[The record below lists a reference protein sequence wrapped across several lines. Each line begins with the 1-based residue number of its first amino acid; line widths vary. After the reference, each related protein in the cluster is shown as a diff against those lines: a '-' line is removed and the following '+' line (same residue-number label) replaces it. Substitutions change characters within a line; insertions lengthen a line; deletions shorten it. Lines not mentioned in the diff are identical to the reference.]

1 MQKRV
6 LLARW
11 GAAVCEKRELKKYEA
26 KQNARAKLDPTG
38 ETMPVESVFEDEVT
52 LARALTRIERSK
64 GERKVSKEES
74 KAEEI
79 RAMYLEEHERWWNDM
94 LSHALTRFDVYV
106 TQAKYNDL
114 LQLKYKT
121 TKDGRKVLILP
132 KKKGFLAEGATCAWL
147 CNNNIG
153 IL

>member
-1 MQKRV
+1 MP
-6 LLARW
+6 
-11 GAAVCEKRELKKYEA
+11 GAHPSGSTAGSAMASGTAEA
-26 KQNARAKLDPTG
+26 QG
-38 ETMPVESVFEDEVT
+38 
-52 LARALTRIERSK
+52 ALTRIENDPRVS
-64 GERKVSKEES
+64 EKVSKEES

-132 KKKGFLAEGATCAWL
+132 KKKGFFGRGCDM
-147 CNNNIG
+147 CVVM
-153 IL
+153 